1 MLPQRARQ
9 LYPTLNEDDLQ
20 WPELMD
26 FRRDPATAA
35 ADDKASQRLAL

>member
-26 FRRDPATAA
+26 FRRELKPVAA
-35 ADDKASQRLAL
+35 NVGVR